1 MPEAPV
7 PDASEGSDPAL
18 ASPALRSAP
27 RLTVDVGPI
36 METQWTGIPVFTR
49 RLIESLLREGSLDLS
64 FSFNLTS
71 IPRDRVVAAIK
82 AGTGTFLRQ
91 EYEECA
97 FSDFKAIDM
106 KAPLLFPSVK
116 RSFEIAQAEASV
128 VHDIST
134 LVMPENHE
142 EANVAHHLDELKTEL
157 RTNTITFCV
166 SEATRAA
173 LETYYP
179 SCRNRTAVLYQYAD
193 WPGEFELLERNLPSL
208 RLGRYAV
215 VVGTIEPRKNLA
227 ILLRALSTPQLMR
240 SDLKFVIIGKMGW
253 LVETFLSE
261 LSPEQRSRL
270 IFSGFVSELIKYRL
284 IVGSDFMVF
293 PSLYEGF
300 GIPALEAL
308 SLGKPVLASRTS
320 SFPEVIGEAG
330 LYFDPLSADDF
341 ASAFSQIEHRAT
353 LKGLSSI
360 AKSQSEKFNWRRMA
374 SPVVN
379 WVGSH

>member
-1 MPEAPV
+1 
-7 PDASEGSDPAL
+7 
-18 ASPALRSAP
+18 
-27 RLTVDVGPI
+27 

-49 RLIESLLREGSLDLS
+49 RLIESLLREGSLALS

-71 IPRDRVVAAIK
+71 IPLDRVVAAIK

-106 KAPLLFPSVK
+106 EAPLFFPSVK
-116 RSFEIAQAEASV
+116 RSFEISETEASV
-128 VHDIST
+128 VHDMST

-157 RTNTITFCV
+157 RTNDITFCV

-173 LETYYP
+173 LETYFP
-179 SCRNRTAVLYQYAD
+179 SCTNRTRVLYQYAD
-193 WPGEFELLERNLPSL
+193 WPEEFELLERNLPAL
-208 RLGRYAV
+208 KLGRYAV
-215 VVGTIEPRKNLA
+215 VIGTVEPRKNLG
-227 ILLRALSTPQLMR
+227 ILLRALSTPELQR

-261 LSPEQRSRL
+261 LSPDQRARL

-284 IVGSDFMVF
+284 IAGAEFMVF

-330 LYFDPLSADDF
+330 LYFDPLSVEDF
-341 ASAFSQIEHRAT
+341 ASAFSQIEHRTT
-353 LKGLSSI
+353 LQALRLV
-360 AKSQSEKFNWRRMA
+360 ARPQSEKFNWRRMA
-374 SPVVN
+374 LPLVT
-379 WVGSH
+379 WVASQ